1 MDLRFTPHLA
11 DGSPA
16 LKQCERYLAR
26 MPLAVERRRDLLQ
39 RVANQGATEMPAAMS
54 ELHAQLAGH
63 PCDAERC
70 TYDSVRRRLALAYGL
85 PQTDA
90 GPVIA
95 NDVQERPRLFTVPP
109 FNRASM
115 VPRSWL
121 RERLPRLARSAQ
133 AHSARSA
140 AAEDVCRTPADP
152 RGYWYPA
159 SAWRRTLLL
168 ALVIVQTMLA
178 TDFMT
183 RVLPYQGRQPLE
195 IAVLVLFAILFAW
208 ISGGFWTAIAGFV
221 LRLRGTDRYA
231 ISRTARDDAPI
242 DPAARTA
249 IIMPICNE
257 NVPRVFAGLRATY
270 DSLHRADE
278 LKHFDFFI
286 LSDTADPDTR
296 VAETEAWLEMC
307 RAVHGF
313 GRVFYRWRQHRIKR
327 KSGNVADFCRRWG
340 RNYRYMVVLDADSV
354 MTGACLARLVR
365 LMEANPDTG
374 IIQTA
379 PHAAGRETL
388 YARIQ
393 QFATGLYGPM
403 FTAGLHFWQLGESH
417 YWGHNAIIRV
427 APFMQHC
434 ALGRLPGRGAL
445 SGEILSHDFV
455 EAALMRRAGWAVWMA
470 YDLPGSYEEMP
481 PNLVD
486 ELKRDR
492 RWCLGNL
499 MNFRLFLMKGLHPAH
514 RVVFMTGVMAY
525 FSAPLWFGALAVST
539 ALLAVHTLSAPQ
551 YFVQPYQLFPVWPEW
566 NPNRALALFTTTAVL
581 LFLPKVLAVF
591 LTLVKGARR
600 YGGGL
605 RLALSMLLEL
615 VYSALLAP
623 IRMLF
628 HTQFVVTSLLGRTV
642 QWKSPPREDAET
654 SWYEAWQRHGWHTV
668 LGVVWA
674 AGVYWLNP
682 AFLWWLLPV
691 VGALMLSIPLSVYSS
706 RTSLGR
712 RARRARLF
720 MIPEESWPPR
730 EIRAAHKS
738 SKRGTRTPD
747 FCEAVVDPVVNA
759 VACASGVARLPHE
772 AILSERRRL
781 VQAALQRGPD
791 ALVPREKMTLLNDPI
806 ALSRLHFL
814 VWTAPDAAPAWLAPR

>member
-1 MDLRFTPHLA
+1 MDLHLTPHVTGGLP
-11 DGSPA
+11 G
-16 LKQCERYLAR
+16 LGRCERYLER
-26 MPLAVERRRDLLQ
+26 LPLAPERRLELLQ
-39 RVANQGATEMPAAMS
+39 QVASRGGAEPDAAMA
-54 ELHAQLAGH
+54 ELHRLLAGH
-63 PCDAERC
+63 TGESEHPA
-70 TYDSVRRRLALAYGL
+70 YDSVQRRLALAYGV
-85 PQTDA
+85 PQTEV

-95 NDVQERPRLFTVPP
+95 TDLQERPRLFTVPP
-109 FNRASM
+109 FNRTSM
-115 VPRSWL
+115 APRSWL
-121 RERLPRLARSAQ
+121 RERFPRLVRAGQGARS
-133 AHSARSA
+133 R
-140 AAEDVCRTPADP
+140 ADEEACP
-152 RGYWYPA
+152 SPPDRRGYWYPA
-159 SAWRRTLLL
+159 AAWRRTLLL
-168 ALVIVQTMLA
+168 ALVIAQTMIA

-195 IAVLVLFAILFAW
+195 IVVLVLFAILFAW
-208 ISGGFWTAIAGFV
+208 ISAGFWTAIAGFI

-231 ISRTARDDAPI
+231 ISRTAADDAPI
-242 DPAARTA
+242 EAGARTA

-257 NVPRVFAGLRATY
+257 NVARVFAGLRAIY
-270 DSLHRADE
+270 DSLVRTGE
-278 LKHFDFFI
+278 LKHFDIFV
-286 LSDTADPDTR
+286 LSDSGDPDTR
-296 VAETEAWLEMC
+296 MAETEAWLEMC
-307 RAVHGF
+307 RAVNGF
-313 GRVFYRWRQHRIKR
+313 GHVFYRWRQHRIKR

-340 RNYRYMVVLDADSV
+340 RDYRYMVVLDADSV
-354 MTGACLARLVR
+354 MTGSCLTRLVR
-365 LMEANPDTG
+365 LMEANSSAG

-393 QFATGLYGPM
+393 QFATGIYGPL

-434 ALGRLPGRGAL
+434 ALGRLPGSGAL

-481 PNLVD
+481 PNLID

-492 RWCLGNL
+492 RWCQGNL
-499 MNFRLFLMKGLHPAH
+499 MNFKLFLMKGLHPAH

-525 FSAPLWFGALAVST
+525 LSAPLWFASLAAST
-539 ALLAVHTLSAPQ
+539 ALLAVHTLSVPE
-551 YFVQPYQLFPVWPEW
+551 YFVQSYQLFPLWPEW
-566 NPNRALALFTTTAVL
+566 RPGRAIALFSTTAVL
-581 LFLPKVLAVF
+581 LFLPKVLSVL
-591 LTLVKGARR
+591 LTLTKDVRR
-600 YGGGL
+600 YGGGM
-605 RLALSMLLEL
+605 RLTLSMLLEL
-615 VYSALLAP
+615 IYSALLAP

-654 SWYEAWQRHGWHTV
+654 TWREAFRRHGWHTL
-668 LGVVWA
+668 LGVAWA

-712 RARRARLF
+712 RTRRSRLF

-730 EIRAAHKS
+730 EIRNAHKGARRAS
-738 SKRGTRTPD
+738 HTPG
-747 FCEAVVDPVVNA
+747 FAEAVVDPVVNA
-759 VACASGVARLPHE
+759 VACASGVARLRLHD
-772 AILSERRRL
+772 AIRNERERL
-781 VQAALQRGPD
+781 VKTALSKGAG
-791 ALVPREKMTLLNDPI
+791 ALSAREKMTLLNDPL
-806 ALSRLHFL
+806 ALSHLHFQ
-814 VWTAPDAAPAWLAPR
+814 VWTSSQVAPAWRMS